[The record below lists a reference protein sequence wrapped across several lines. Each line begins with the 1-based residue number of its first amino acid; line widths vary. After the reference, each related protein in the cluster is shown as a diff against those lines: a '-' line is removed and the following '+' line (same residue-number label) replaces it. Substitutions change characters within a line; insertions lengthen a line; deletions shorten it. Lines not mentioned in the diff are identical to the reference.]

1 MKQIKYQE
9 LTNES
14 GGHPWKYS
22 REVDEGQ
29 ENIYIEW
36 TFERLVEK
44 EMYIVTVDTGGSR
57 RSEENQGETG
67 SKKERKERAFEGEE
81 DQES

>member
-1 MKQIKYQE
+1 
-9 LTNES
+9 
-14 GGHPWKYS
+14 
-22 REVDEGQ
+22 
-29 ENIYIEW
+29 
-36 TFERLVEK
+36 
-44 EMYIVTVDTGGSR
+44 MYIVTVDTGGSR